1 VEAEP
6 EADAEV
12 EAESEADVMA
22 VGKASAKAA
31 GMFCCACPDPRLDKK
46 MFIDKCHSVYC
57 ADAPTDE
64 NPRLS
69 VFFKWR

>member
-1 VEAEP
+1 
-6 EADAEV
+6 
-12 EAESEADVMA
+12 
-22 VGKASAKAA
+22 
-31 GMFCCACPDPRLDKK
+31 MFCCACPDPRLDKK

-69 VFFKWR
+69 VFFKWRETKFTQVLDVYNQFVKFKINQNHS